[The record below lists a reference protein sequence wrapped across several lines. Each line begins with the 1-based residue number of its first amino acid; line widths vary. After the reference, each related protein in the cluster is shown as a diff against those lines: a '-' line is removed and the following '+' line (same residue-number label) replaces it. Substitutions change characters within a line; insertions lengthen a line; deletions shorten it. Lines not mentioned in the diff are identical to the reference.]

1 MVRQR
6 KAQSGKENV
15 ANARNVQSGSTSSNK
30 PFKKEFKFFGHD
42 SGRKNGY
49 TYEKIEEAIITKIQ
63 ATFEGNTVPFI
74 VRSLRD
80 RTKHL
85 FAEPQLVVSEATD
98 VGGVREREQRK
109 NDKKYDKQYDTWIEN
124 NAEFDSLW
132 QKAYALIWESY
143 CSTELKITAKEM
155 SMFNSHI
162 RDDPLILLQTVE
174 HLMHVPMKA
183 VYPTLTLIESMS
195 RMLSIKQGERE
206 GLSTYLERF
215 KSEKM

>member
-6 KAQSGKENV
+6 RAQGGKENN
-15 ANARNVQSGSTSSNK
+15 ANTRNTQSGSTSSK

-80 RTKHL
+80 RSKHE
-85 FAEPQLVVSEATD
+85 FEEPQLVVSEATEPILK
-98 VGGVREREQRK
+98 EREQRK
-109 NDKKYDKQYDTWIEN
+109 NDKKYDKQYDQWIEN

-143 CSTELKITAKEM
+143 CSTELKVTAKEM

-183 VYPTLTLIESMS
+183 V
-195 RMLSIKQGERE
+195 
-206 GLSTYLERF
+206 
-215 KSEKM
+215 